1 MQTVI
6 PFSDLPHD
14 ERFRLRNAI
23 DAHGGYVSGYYGDA
37 VQVALPTQW
46 REFITTMAAIG
57 LVIVPGSRH
66 CFPLGSD
73 NAPEHQR
80 HDANYPN
87 SKGFWMYA
95 NFICPDYSPQ

>member
-6 PFSDLPHD
+6 AFSDLPHC
-14 ERFRLRNAI
+14 ERFRLLNAI
-23 DAHGGYVSGYYGDA
+23 DAHGGDVAGYCGNA
-37 VQVALPTQW
+37 VQIALPTQW
-46 REFITTMAAIG
+46 REFIAAMAALG

-80 HDANYPN
+80 HDANYPG
-87 SKGFWMYA
+87 SRAFWMFA
-95 NFICPDYSPQ
+95 SFNCPDYSPQ